1 VILVTSAAGK
11 TGRAVIRALS
21 AKGAVVRALA
31 HRPEQVRSV
40 EELGAQEVHVGD
52 MRVQATMDRA
62 ARGVRAVYHICP
74 NVSPD
79 EVAIGEIAIS
89 AARSAG
95 VERFVYHSVLHPQTE
110 AMPHHWHKLHV
121 EERLFESGLRYTILQ
136 PSAYMQNVLAHWD
149 QILEQGT
156 YPVPY
161 AVETRLGMVDL
172 EDVAAAAAVVLTQPG
187 HAGATYELG
196 GTEVLSQI
204 EVTTTLGQQLGR
216 PVRAEVVPLEAWER
230 RARASGLSD
239 YQVETLVRMFR
250 YYERY
255 GFWGNPRVLGWLLRR
270 PPTTFAAFVTRTA
283 RERLGRD
290 RSQKYGAQQTVAHP

>member
-1 VILVTSAAGK
+1 VILVTGAAGK
-11 TGRAVIRALS
+11 TGRAVIRALT

-52 MRVQATMDRA
+52 MCVQATMDRA
-62 ARGVRAVYHICP
+62 ARGAQAMYHICP

-79 EVAIGEIAIS
+79 EVTMGEAAIS

-95 VERFVYHSVLHPQTE
+95 VEHFVCHSVLHPQTE
-110 AMPHHWHKLHV
+110 AMPHHWHKLRV

-149 QILEQGT
+149 QILEQGI

-161 AVETRLGMVDL
+161 AAETRLGMVDL
-172 EDVAAAAAVVLTQPG
+172 EDVAAAAAVVLTEPG

-204 EVTTTLGQQLGR
+204 EVATTLGQQLGR
-216 PVRAEVVPLEAWER
+216 PVRAEVVTLEAWER

-270 PPTTFAAFVTRTA
+270 PPTTFAAFLERVV
-283 RERLGRD
+283 RER
-290 RSQKYGAQQTVAHP
+290 